1 MRRTALITGGAR
13 GIGKAISKRL
23 AKDGLNVVICDLQ
36 NQHRLAHNTVNEINQ
51 FGGNAIFY
59 PLDIQ
64 VKSQIENVIDKAYN
78 KFGTFDV
85 MVNNAGICIVNSFA
99 GITEDELEKQ
109 WAVNV
114 KGVLFGMQ
122 AAASKFQDIQNRS
135 GRIINAAS
143 ISAQLGMPNQGA
155 YCSTK
160 FAVKALT
167 QTAAQEF
174 ASDGI
179 TVNSYCP
186 GTVETEMQRDILER
200 EVELGIATKE
210 ESRKIHYESSAIKET
225 IMPDD
230 VADLVSFLASDKSKF
245 ITGQSIIIDG
255 GIIYR

>member
-13 GIGKAISKRL
+13 GIGEAISKRL

-36 NQHRLAHNTVNEINQ
+36 NQNKAAMKTIQEINQ
-51 FGGNAIFY
+51 FSSNAVFY
-59 PLDIQ
+59 PLDVR
-64 VKSQIENVIDKAYN
+64 VKSQIEKAIDNAYE

-85 MVNNAGICIVNSFA
+85 MVNNAGICLVNSFA
-99 GITEDELEKQ
+99 DITEDELEEQ

-122 AAASKFQDIQNRS
+122 AAARKFKDVQNRT

-143 ISAQLGMPNQGA
+143 ISGQLGMPNQGA

-167 QTAAQEF
+167 QTAAQEL
-174 ASDGI
+174 APDGI

-186 GTVETEMQRDILER
+186 GTVETEMQRDILEK
-200 EVELGIATKE
+200 EVELGISKE
-210 ESRKIHYESSAIKET
+210 ESRKIHYESSSIKGT

-230 VADLVSFLASDKSKF
+230 VAGLVSFLASSNSNF
-245 ITGQSIIIDG
+245 ITGQSIIVDG
-255 GIIYR
+255 GLVYR

>member
-13 GIGKAISKRL
+13 GIGEAISKRL

-36 NQHRLAHNTVNEINQ
+36 NQNKAAMKTIQEINQ
-51 FGGNAIFY
+51 FGGNAVFY
-59 PLDIQ
+59 PLDVR
-64 VKSQIENVIDKAYN
+64 VKLQIEKAIDNAYE

-85 MVNNAGICIVNSFA
+85 MVNNAGICLVNSFA
-99 GITEDELEKQ
+99 DITEDELEKQ

-122 AAASKFQDIQNRS
+122 AAARKFKDVQNRT
-135 GRIINAAS
+135 GRIINAGS
-143 ISAQLGMPNQGA
+143 ISGQLGMPNQGA

-167 QTAAQEF
+167 QTAAQEL
-174 ASDGI
+174 APHGI

-186 GTVETEMQRDILER
+186 GTVETEMQRDILEK
-200 EVELGIATKE
+200 EVELGISKE
-210 ESRKIHYESSAIKET
+210 ESRKIHYDSSAIKGT

-230 VADLVSFLASDKSKF
+230 VADLVSFLASSNSNF
-245 ITGQSIIIDG
+245 ITGQSIIVDG
-255 GIIYR
+255 GLVYR

>member
-1 MRRTALITGGAR
+1 MTRTALITGGAR
-13 GIGKAISKRL
+13 GIGEAISKRL

-36 NQHRLAHNTVNEINQ
+36 NQNKAAMKTIQEINQ
-51 FGGNAIFY
+51 FGGNAVFY
-59 PLDIQ
+59 PLDVR
-64 VKSQIENVIDKAYN
+64 VKSQIEKTIDNAYE

-85 MVNNAGICIVNSFA
+85 MVNNAGICLVNSFA
-99 GITEDELEKQ
+99 DITEDELEKQ

-122 AAASKFQDIQNRS
+122 AAARKFKDVQNRT

-143 ISAQLGMPNQGA
+143 ISGQLGMPNQGA

-167 QTAAQEF
+167 QTAAQEL
-174 ASDGI
+174 AADGI

-186 GTVETEMQRDILER
+186 GTVETEMQRGILEK
-200 EVELGIATKE
+200 EVELGISKE
-210 ESRKIHYESSAIKET
+210 ESRKIHYDSSAIKGT

-230 VADLVSFLASDKSKF
+230 VAGLVSFLASSNSNF
-245 ITGQSIIIDG
+245 ITGQSIIVDG
-255 GIIYR
+255 GLVYR